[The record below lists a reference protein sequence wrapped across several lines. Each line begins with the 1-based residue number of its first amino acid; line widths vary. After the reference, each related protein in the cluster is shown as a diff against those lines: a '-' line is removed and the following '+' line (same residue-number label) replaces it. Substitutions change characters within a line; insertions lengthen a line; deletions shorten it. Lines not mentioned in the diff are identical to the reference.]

1 MRLQHKHHH
10 FLFRKAIAVVNEE
23 KSDRHILK
31 LIKIMSEDKL
41 IRTPGYGGMSLC
53 HSRKKKKRK
62 IKALKFSQEV
72 K

>member
-1 MRLQHKHHH
+1 
-10 FLFRKAIAVVNEE
+10 
-23 KSDRHILK
+23 
-31 LIKIMSEDKL
+31 MSEDKL

-53 HSRKKKKRK
+53 HSRKKKKKRK